1 MNKYFLILLFLL
13 SYVYTYQPS
22 FPKENN
28 VLVLTEQTID
38 EAISTFPFLIIKFYA
53 PWCPHCQELAPE
65 YASAASSEEMKQLGV
80 TFAKVDVEF
89 HSKLGDKY
97 DVTGYPTLILFEKG
111 KIKKNYDGGREKKT
125 IILWFIKN
133 IVSPLEEVKTID
145 DIKRYEESQS
155 VSLVYFGNNKN
166 DIDVISAAYES
177 FTDNSEDVIDN
188 CITSKDVEKSP
199 FDADDVP
206 YLMQLSNCIHNFFNK
221 KGIKDIKKQ
230 IYMVGLLDG
239 MFKDYCTYYL

>member
-133 IVSPLEEVKTID
+133 LVSPLEEVKTID

-166 DIDVISAAYES
+166 DIDVVSDYSLE
-177 FTDNSEDVIDN
+177 DNEREYGHCVD
-188 CITSKDVEKSP
+188 KE
-199 FDADDVP
+199 
-206 YLMQLSNCIHNFFNK
+206 LMK
-221 KGIKDIKKQ
+221 
-230 IYMVGLLDG
+230 M
-239 MFKDYCTYYL
+239 